1 MKLKTTFVT
10 LFLLLTISLSATTA
24 VDRGRVIMDVTDS
37 LLNGYLADTLNAAQK
52 IKELNLKARKLDDA
66 GINKSE
72 SVRTYQTATRLV
84 PYAKDSFAVIARLY
98 ADFSSALSTSGSRS
112 LAIQYGIGAFNYYK
126 KAYPAASSTSY
137 NMLGKIAGF
146 YFGAEQYDSAE
157 RYFRL
162 AAVEAKDAKIPL
174 WIASANNNL
183 GVLFFKQGRFT
194 EAAAYYKTA
203 ASTLQIHNRA
213 DSVLQG
219 SITDNLA
226 EIALVENDLNE
237 AVRLYTLNEKWYQ
250 SLKSYPDIVKSDL
263 GLGRVYL
270 SQKSYGKLW
279 TQLAAARSLVF
290 GPYNIGG
297 KYFLAYYQLL
307 KQYSIATGNLA
318 SALNAENSIEHYKD
332 SLAKTN
338 NEALNH
344 LTDALV
350 RSDIA
355 TFNNE
360 IELYR
365 AGGLLR
371 DRELQHAQLTA
382 RKNLA
387 FFILTLLLAAVIM
400 FLLFAFYRN
409 KNKAQKEHIELQ
421 RSQIKLQH
429 DEIEIQRIA
438 RELSETKVS
447 LQQMEQERL
456 EEELH
461 YRKKDISN
469 LALYLS
475 KLKDINDTMMDRLED
490 LKNKKPTEQKE
501 ALTNVVNELSV
512 VIQSQE
518 KATIIQENIDL
529 VNTQFA
535 AKIVQMF
542 PELTKSEIEL
552 CGLFKMNLSNK
563 EISLLKNISPM
574 SVKMAR
580 YRLRKKLGLPPEGD
594 IYRFLA
600 DL

>member
-1 MKLKTTFVT
+1 MKLKTTFII
-10 LFLLLTISLSATTA
+10 LFLLLTMNLGATTPL
-24 VDRGRVIMDVTDS
+24 DRNRVIKDVTDS
-37 LLNGYLADTLNAAQK
+37 LLNGYLADTLNVAQK

-66 GINKSE
+66 GIKKSE
-72 SVRTYQTATRLV
+72 AIRTYQTATRLV
-84 PYAKDSFAVIARLY
+84 PYAKDSFAVVARLY

-112 LAIQYGIGAFNYYK
+112 LAIQYGIGAFDYYK
-126 KAYPAASSTSY
+126 KAYPVASSTSY

-157 RYFRL
+157 HYFRL
-162 AAVEAKDAKIPL
+162 AAAEATDAGIPL

-226 EIALVENDLNE
+226 ELALVKNGLKE
-237 AVRLYTLNEKWYQ
+237 AARLYTLNEKWYQ

-270 SQKSYGKLW
+270 AGKEYNKLW
-279 TQLAAARSLVF
+279 AQLEAARSLLF
-290 GPYNIGG
+290 GPHYIGG

-307 KQYSIATGNLA
+307 KQYSVATGNLA
-318 SALNAENSIEHYKD
+318 SALSAENSIEHYKD
-332 SLAKTN
+332 SLSKTN

-365 AGGLLR
+365 ADGLLR
-371 DRELQHAQLTA
+371 EKELQHAHSAA
-382 RKNLA
+382 RKNL
-387 FFILTLLLAAVIM
+387 FFFVLTFVLSAVIIM
-400 FLLFAFYRN
+400 LLFAFYRN

-421 RSQIKLQH
+421 QSQIQLQQ

-438 RELSETKVS
+438 RELGEAKLS
-447 LQQMEQERL
+447 LQQMEHERL
-456 EEELH
+456 SEELH
-461 YRKKDISN
+461 YRKKDISD

-475 KLKDINDTMMDRLED
+475 RLKDINDTMMDRLEE
-490 LKNKKPTEQKE
+490 LKTKKPAEQKD
-501 ALTNVVNELSV
+501 ALTHVVNELSV